1 MAKTK
6 KGGSKPAAK
15 TAHKGGGKK
24 HRGRALPAHKA
35 AALKKTGHATETA
48 AKKHGWAWHEGRKEY
63 YKVAKRGAAKKTGV
77 KKASKA
83 AAKHPAKKAA
93 KKGGVKKAA
102 KKGGKKGGKKAAKK
116 KAA

>member
-1 MAKTK
+1 MAKAKTK

-15 TAHKGGGKK
+15 TASKGGKK

-35 AALKKTGHATETA
+35 AALKKTGHATESA

-63 YKVAKRGAAKKTGV
+63 YKVTKRGSKKGAA

-83 AAKHPAKKAA
+83 AHKAAPKKGAAKKAA
-93 KKGGVKKAA
+93 KKGAAKKATKKAA
-102 KKGGKKGGKKAAKK
+102 KKAA
-116 KAA
+116 